1 MSSKKKR
8 ERGGGEGGKY
18 GKRRMYTKAYISTLG
33 IVRVHF
39 QTSFVTLPVLT
50 LGCSIMYT
58 DKNLSSLRATLSEF
72 PGFEPGKVP

>member
-8 ERGGGEGGKY
+8 ERGEEGGKY
-18 GKRRMYTKAYISTLG
+18 GKTGMYTKAYISTLV

-39 QTSFVTLPVLT
+39 QTSFVTLLT
-50 LGCSIMYT
+50 LVCSIMYT
-58 DKNLSSLRATLSEF
+58 DKPLSSLRATLSEF

>member
-8 ERGGGEGGKY
+8 ERGEEGGKY
-18 GKRRMYTKAYISTLG
+18 GKTGMYTKAYISTLG

-50 LGCSIMYT
+50 LVCSIMYT
-58 DKNLSSLRATLSEF
+58 DKPLSSLRATLSEF